1 VVFTVTLVTARAL
14 HERVREDLDV
24 TGCFPH
30 LAGKNDR
37 RVQADDVVAALNHEV
52 PPLLLDV
59 LLEGNSQ
66 GAVVPG
72 RTGSAIDLTGLE
84 NKAAV
89 LS

>member
-1 VVFTVTLVTARAL
+1 VIFTVTLVAAGAL
-14 HERVREDLDV
+14 HEWVREHLNV
-24 TGCFPH
+24 TRCFPH

-37 RVQADDVVAALNHEV
+37 GVQSHDIVAALNHEV

-59 LLEGNSQ
+59 LFEGNTQ
-66 GAVVPG
+66 GAVIPC
-72 RTGSAIDLTGLE
+72 RARSAIDLTSLE